1 MGIPITHDVYMP
13 WHLGDPFKSI
23 EQTTHMMVFTMMIM
37 SFPQSICLCVRN
49 PLLVSSG
56 NMLNDNILHDIN
68 GHTIAPQIYLCGH
81 NAQNKCQLT

>member
-1 MGIPITHDVYMP
+1 MGIPITHEVYMP

-37 SFPQSICLCVRN
+37 SFPQSICLCVTN

-56 NMLNDNILHDIN
+56 NVGLLCNLHN
-68 GHTIAPQIYLCGH
+68 E
-81 NAQNKCQLT
+81 

>member
-1 MGIPITHDVYMP
+1 MALHCSLFFFTFSCDFLNTESMGIPITHDVYMP

-37 SFPQSICLCVRN
+37 IFPQSMCLCVRN

-56 NMLNDNILHDIN
+56 NVGLLCSLHN
-68 GHTIAPQIYLCGH
+68 E
-81 NAQNKCQLT
+81 